1 MSLNPTGVYQV
12 RKCAHMM
19 KTPRIH
25 RGDRAMTIC
34 KLQGGLTRDKTFV
47 GTLIS
52 HLGPPELQENNF
64 SIVYIALS
72 GVLLWQ
78 S

>member
-1 MSLNPTGVYQV
+1 
-12 RKCAHMM
+12 
-19 KTPRIH
+19 
-25 RGDRAMTIC
+25 MTIC